1 MTAAAAVR
9 AVQLMRAAAEIP
21 NKLQINLTASGTE
34 IFNSVPE
41 KKNTSKS
48 WLTQKNN
55 LKPHLNKIIRFRSS
69 LFKGLRVEGRALV
82 RIFKGEALKR
92 KRDF

>member
-41 KKNTSKS
+41 KTAASKS
-48 WLTQKNN
+48 KLTQKT
-55 LKPHLNKIIRFRSS
+55 I
-69 LFKGLRVEGRALV
+69 
-82 RIFKGEALKR
+82 
-92 KRDF
+92 

>member
-9 AVQLMRAAAEIP
+9 AVQLMRAAVEIP

-48 WLTQKNN
+48 
-55 LKPHLNKIIRFRSS
+55 
-69 LFKGLRVEGRALV
+69 
-82 RIFKGEALKR
+82 
-92 KRDF
+92 